1 MTGSSQEKPEKP
13 SIDPTALTV
22 EDAARMLAL
31 PVALIRRHIDAGAPV
46 SDGKIN
52 LVHYA
57 AWPNS
62 KDANAT

>member
-1 MTGSSQEKPEKP
+1 MPESSQEKPEKP
-13 SIDPTALTV
+13 SLDATALTV
-22 EDAARMLAL
+22 EDAAKMLAVS
-31 PVALIRRHIDAGAPV
+31 VALIRRHIDAGAPM

-57 AWPNS
+57 AWLNS